1 MHLLSE
7 KLEFLDIS
15 KISKE
20 GLVAFGGDLSVER
33 LILAYS
39 KGIFPWFEACD
50 PILWWSPDPRFV
62 LYPNELK
69 VSKSL
74 NKTLRNGE
82 FEVTY
87 DLNFR

>member
-7 KLEFLDIS
+7 KLEFPDIS

-39 KGIFPWFEACD
+39 KGIFPWFESCD

>member
-7 KLEFLDIS
+7 KLEFPDIS